1 VAVNLTLGAMALRQ
15 RDLQKSIEYA
25 HNFGYTGIGI
35 SIGECLAALEA
46 GLEPSDIRRLLDSRD
61 LELSELELVRLGRT
75 GFQSRMND
83 ALVELVA
90 ILKPTR
96 VHVAAFDGELGV
108 IKQELRDLCRRLP
121 ETTVAV
127 EFMPYS
133 KLPDLKSAMDLLGGS
148 GCEEATIVLDAIHF
162 FRSGASFSDLTP
174 EVLERV
180 SVLQLSDLTDA
191 ARADTRFESRHLRT
205 FPGNG
210 NLDLHGLLHT
220 LSKGRPTGVPPI
232 TLEPFSDAID
242 QLPLPWV
249 AHEAF
254 LSASRLLRECNW
266 PSPLPTY
273 QQLN

>member
-1 VAVNLTLGAMALRQ
+1 MAANLTLGAMALRQ
-15 RDLQKSIEYA
+15 RDLQKSIEHA

-61 LELSELELVRLGRT
+61 LELSELELIRLGHK

-83 ALVELVA
+83 ALIELVA

-96 VHVAAFDGELGV
+96 VHVAAFDGEPAV
-108 IKQELRDLCRRLP
+108 IKQELRDLCRLLP
-121 ETTVAV
+121 ATTVAV

-133 KLPDLKSAMDLLGGS
+133 KLPDLESTMGLLES
-148 GCEEATIVLDAIHF
+148 PGCEQATIVLDAIHF

-191 ARADTRFESRHLRT
+191 RADTRFESRHLRT

-220 LSKGRPTGVPPI
+220 LRKGRLTGVPPI

-266 PSPLPTY
+266 PSPPPTS
-273 QQLN
+273 QQPI

>member
-1 VAVNLTLGAMALRQ
+1 MAANLTLGAMALRQ
-15 RDLQKSIEYA
+15 RDLPKSIEYA

-35 SIGECLAALEA
+35 SIGECLAALES
-46 GLEPSDIRRLLDSRD
+46 GLEPADIRRLLDSRN
-61 LELSELELVRLGRT
+61 LELSELELVRLGGT
-75 GFQSRMND
+75 AFQSRMND

-90 ILKPTR
+90 ILKPRR
-96 VHVAAFDGELGV
+96 VHVAAFDGEPAV
-108 IKQELRDLCRRLP
+108 IQQELRNICRLLP
-121 ETTVAV
+121 DTTVAV

-133 KLPDLKSAMDLLGGS
+133 KLPDLETTMDLLAS
-148 GCEEATIVLDAIHF
+148 PGCEQATMVLDAIHF

-174 EVLERV
+174 AVLERV

-191 ARADTRFESRHLRT
+191 RKDTRFESRHLRT
-205 FPGNG
+205 FPGHG

-220 LSKGRPTGVPPI
+220 LIKGRSPGVPPI

-249 AHEAF
+249 IHEAF

-266 PSPLPTY
+266 PAPLPTY
-273 QQLN
+273 QQQI